1 MKNNLRFILI
11 DDDDIFNF
19 LHQAVIK
26 EVIPH
31 AEVLAFQSSKGA
43 MDFVKSDK
51 VSETIFLIDIRMP
64 ELNGF
69 DLIHSIQELPE
80 ESIRGSR
87 FYFLTSSLDDR
98 DRARGLSF
106 DIVSGYLEKPISIEK
121 IRELTGF

>member
-1 MKNNLRFILI
+1 MKHHLRFILI

-31 AEVLAFQSSKGA
+31 AEVLSFQSSKEA
-43 MDFVKSDK
+43 MEFVSNGQ

-69 DLIHSIQELPE
+69 ELIHAIQNLPE
-80 ESIRGSR
+80 EAIRGSR

-98 DRARGLSF
+98 DRTRGLSF
-106 DIVSGYLEKPISIEK
+106 KIVSGYLEKPISIEK
-121 IRELTGF
+121 IKELTGF

>member
-1 MKNNLRFILI
+1 MKNSLRFILI

-31 AEVLAFQSSKGA
+31 AEVLAFQSSKEA
-43 MDFVKSDK
+43 MDYIKTER

-69 DLIHSIQELPE
+69 ELIHSIQELPE
-80 ESIRGSR
+80 EAIRGSR

-98 DRARGLSF
+98 DRVRGLSF
-106 DIVSGYLEKPISIEK
+106 NIVSGYLEKPISIEK
-121 IRELTGF
+121 IRDLTGY